1 MKPKKLFLCSVLCL
15 LAAILC
21 ACANDSDITDI
32 SITDTSPVTVT
43 TASPMTSETV
53 TTTQAPPAPV
63 YPEIEASHEEW
74 LKVGLEYYISDR
86 EVTLDA
92 ATYFEQEGIGVL
104 ALYNDWFTYDREHAE
119 QIAALFYRYV
129 MDNHGYEALF
139 DTDKRIAYKDAF
151 LKTYVPELTY
161 ANDADAELTLS
172 RMTCDSN
179 ANYRYIIR
187 LDGMTYCF
195 ADYEYPISLVHRL
208 LYNNTLAVADLK
220 AYLQTVEGYENY
232 FNLSQYLRYNMTLN
246 GGVSSTK
253 RSTKIMTVNDTYA
266 MLHET
271 VHALSLYQDQ
281 ENLWLSEGMAEY
293 LGKSLGFDRMVT
305 QTHYLSLFYVEQG
318 MYDAYI
324 AAGDPDALRYSEV
337 YRRYTAW
344 GGQISSME
352 GFDDKLYTDAY
363 AAAEFEFASAETLG
377 SVYEALNDKV
387 YTGDGAELTYKQA
400 ASFAAY
406 LIERF
411 GIETVLAVLV
421 EYERFE
427 EVFGASYAA
436 LYEQWRGSI
445 TG

>member
-1 MKPKKLFLCSVLCL
+1 MRPKKLFLCSVLCL

-21 ACANDSDITDI
+21 ACANDSDITD
-32 SITDTSPVTVT
+32 TSPVTVT
-43 TASPMTSETV
+43 TAAPTTSETV

-63 YPEIEASHEEW
+63 CPEIEQSTEEW

-92 ATYFEQEGIGVL
+92 ATYFEQEGIAVL

-119 QIAALFYRYV
+119 QIAALLFRYV

-139 DTDKRIAYKDAF
+139 DMDKRIAYKDAF

-161 ANDADAELTLS
+161 ANDADAERTLS
-172 RMTCDSN
+172 RMICDSN

-195 ADYEYPISLVHRL
+195 TDYEYAISLIHRL
-208 LYNNTLAVADLK
+208 LYNNTLAVANLK

-232 FNLSQYLRYNMTLN
+232 FDLSQYLRYNMTLN

-253 RSTKIMTVNDTYA
+253 RATKIMTVNDTYA

-281 ENLWLSEGMAEY
+281 ENLWLAEGMAEY
-293 LGKSLGFDRMVT
+293 LGKSLGLDRLVT
-305 QTHYLSLFYVEQG
+305 QTHYMSLFYVEQG

-324 AAGDPDALRYSEV
+324 AAGDLDALRYLEV
-337 YRRYTAW
+337 YRRYTAL
-344 GGQISSME
+344 GGQTSSVDA
-352 GFDDKLYTDAY
+352 FDDRLFTDVY
-363 AAAEFEFASAETLG
+363 AAAEFEYPSAETLG
-377 SVYEALNDKV
+377 SVYEALNGKA

-400 ASFAAY
+400 ASFTGY
-406 LIERF
+406 LIDRF
-411 GIETVLAVLV
+411 GIERVLAVLG
-421 EYERFE
+421 EYERME
-427 EVFGASYAA
+427 EIFGASYDA
-436 LYEQWRGSI
+436 LYGAWRESI
-445 TG
+445 GA